1 MPNKANSIKI
11 LFAFRLFS
19 KSDTIRD
26 QQSIAQV
33 ATTTTTQEEVDE
45 HLVIHIA
52 ARVEGA
58 NPRSP
63 RFGDN
68 VYAQVFEVH
77 GTELRAA
84 PIEEITVPIDMPM
97 PNGTED
103 RRQRRQ
109 TLSDRIYNY

>member
-63 RFGDN
+63 RFGHN
-68 VYAQVFEVH
+68 VYAQVFETNGIQH
-77 GTELRAA
+77 KAA
-84 PIEEITVPIDMPM
+84 PVEEITVPIDMPM
-97 PNGTED
+97 PSGTENK
-103 RRQRRQ
+103 QQ
-109 TLSDRIYNY
+109 TLSNRIYN

>member
-26 QQSIAQV
+26 QQSIVQV
-33 ATTTTTQEEVDE
+33 ATTTTRQEEVNE
-45 HLVIHIA
+45 SLVIQVV

-68 VYAQVFEVH
+68 VYARVFEVH

-84 PIEEITVPIDMPM
+84 PVEEITVPIDMPM
-97 PNGTED
+97 PNGTENI
-103 RRQRRQ
+103 RQRRQ
-109 TLSDRIYNY
+109 TLSDIIYNY

>member
-1 MPNKANSIKI
+1 MPNKANSVKI
-11 LFAFRLFS
+11 LFALLGFRLFS

-26 QQSIAQV
+26 KQSIAQV
-33 ATTTTTQEEVDE
+33 ATTTTTQEEVDW
-45 HLVIHIA
+45 HLVIRIA

-68 VYAQVFEVH
+68 VYARVFEVH

-84 PIEEITVPIDMPM
+84 PVEEISVPFDMPM
-97 PNGTED
+97 PSGTEN
-103 RRQRRQ
+103 RQ
-109 TLSDRIYNY
+109 TLSNRIYNS